1 MANLWMIQRGHL
13 CRPRDRRQ
21 LRIVFETTMRV
32 LHPVLFSP
40 NTPYL
45 PGNFIFCF
53 AIRTEMVSAPAQSR
67 LETVWCPRQNA
78 KNRGICGYITNII
91 VLSLLRI
98 WKAQGLD
105 VLRQKDSHIA
115 QMTRLNSSLWRS
127 LLDL

>member
-1 MANLWMIQRGHL
+1 MIQPRHL
-13 CRPRDRRQ
+13 YHCRTDNCVCNYKEAFVHGC
-21 LRIVFETTMRV
+21 IFAEY
-32 LHPVLFSP
+32 
-40 NTPYL
+40 PYL